1 MKSNFLWS
9 TPALAAALWLGGFA
23 LSASAQSID
32 AAGEAAAGAATD
44 TAAGSAADTGAAA
57 TTTDSA
63 AGAAGSADVSASS
76 SGATTGADAS
86 AATDASAGT
95 SADTATAD
103 AAGAQPEAQSTISGD
118 AATSAGAQIATPPAP
133 TQPGASAGVSADA
146 GVATSPS
153 AATQPENQTPG
164 LTSPDAGAT
173 ADTSVDAS
181 IQGDPN
187 LRAGAQI
194 DAQQRLNL
202 QQGLQFG
209 QATDRGLAINT
220 IARDHFFFNSGLRP
234 GDTLVSYAGRPIRS
248 QADFNRWVVFQPG
261 QRVPVVVLR
270 NGRPQT
276 IHVVYQQQNL
286 EHQAGYA
293 PAGGAYLGVTFDAQN
308 PQQAIIRTVNPGS
321 PAERAGIRPGDVIF
335 AMNGNQVGGSQDV
348 IRIVAS
354 MQPGE
359 PIDVAISRQV
369 VLGSRPGVTQAAAYS
384 PDVRLQDSVAPQ
396 PAPAVPVGPAPAV
409 VGSAT
414 FDDDAVVV
422 PGSGRFDN
430 TPARAG
436 DVDRDGRLLDADGR
450 VGPVEGRALLPRRR
464 N

>member
-1 MKSNFLWS
+1 MKLTFLWS
-9 TPALAAALWLGGFA
+9 TPALAAALWLGGSA

-32 AAGEAAAGAATD
+32 AAGEAAAGTATD
-44 TAAGSAADTGAAA
+44 AAAGSAADTGAAA
-57 TTTDSA
+57 TTTDTTAGA
-63 AGAAGSADVSASS
+63 AGAADASAPS
-76 SGATTGADAS
+76 TGAATAAADSS

-95 SADTATAD
+95 DTVQS
-103 AAGAQPEAQSTISGD
+103 GAQSTISGD
-118 AATSAGAQIATPPAP
+118 AATSADAQTATPPAP
-133 TQPGASAGVSADA
+133 AQPGASAGISADA
-146 GVATSPS
+146 AAATSSS
-153 AATQPENQTPG
+153 AGQPQTPG
-164 LTSPDAGAT
+164 ATSPDAAAT
-173 ADTSVDAS
+173 AGTEIDAS

-276 IHVVYQQQNL
+276 IYVVYQQQQSL

-308 PQQAIIRTVNPGS
+308 PQQAIVRTVNPGS

-335 AMNGNQVGGSQDV
+335 AVNGTQVGGSQDV
-348 IRIVAS
+348 IRIVSS

-359 PIDVAISRQV
+359 PVDVAISRQV

-384 PDVRLQDSVAPQ
+384 PDVRIQGSVAPQ
-396 PAPAVPVGPAPAV
+396 PTPAVPAVPAPAV
-409 VGSAT
+409 VGDT
-414 FDDDAVVV
+414 TVDADADVV

-450 VGPVEGRALLPRRR
+450 VGPVEGRAILPRRR

>member
-1 MKSNFLWS
+1 MKLNFLWS
-9 TPALAAALWLGGFA
+9 TPALAAALWLGGSA

-32 AAGEAAAGAATD
+32 AGGEAAAGAATD
-44 TAAGSAADTGAAA
+44 AAAGSAADTGAAA
-57 TTTDSA
+57 TTTDTA
-63 AGAAGSADVSASS
+63 AGAAGAADASATS
-76 SGATTGADAS
+76 SGAADAS
-86 AATDASAGT
+86 AATDASA
-95 SADTATAD
+95 DTDTV
-103 AAGAQPEAQSTISGD
+103 QPSAQSTISGE
-118 AATSAGAQIATPPAP
+118 AATSADAQTATPPA
-133 TQPGASAGVSADA
+133 QPSASADISADA
-146 GVATSPS
+146 AAATSPS
-153 AATQPENQTPG
+153 AAAQPQTPG
-164 LTSPDAGAT
+164 ATSPDAAAT
-173 ADTSVDAS
+173 AGTEVDAS

-194 DAQQRLNL
+194 DAQRNLNL

-220 IARDHFFFNSGLRP
+220 IARDHFFFNSGLRS

-276 IHVVYQQQNL
+276 IHVVYQQQQSL

-293 PAGGAYLGVTFDAQN
+293 PAAGGAYLGVTFDAQN
-308 PQQAIIRTVNPGS
+308 PQQAIVRTVSPGS
-321 PAERAGIRPGDVIF
+321 PAERAGIRPGDAIF
-335 AMNGNQVGGSQDV
+335 AVNGNQVGGSQDV
-348 IRIVAS
+348 IRIVSS

-369 VLGSRPGVTQAAAYS
+369 VLGSRPGVAQAAAYS
-384 PDVRLQDSVAPQ
+384 PDVRIQGSVAPQ
-396 PAPAVPVGPAPAV
+396 PAPAVPAVPAPAV
-409 VGSAT
+409 VGDT
-414 FDDDAVVV
+414 TVDDDAVAV

-450 VGPVEGRALLPRRR
+450 VGPVEGRAILPRRR

>member
-1 MKSNFLWS
+1 VTS
-9 TPALAAALWLGGFA
+9 TGAAD
-23 LSASAQSID
+23 ASAPTD
-32 AAGEAAAGAATD
+32 A
-44 TAAGSAADTGAAA
+44 SADTGAAQ
-57 TTTDSA
+57 
-63 AGAAGSADVSASS
+63 
-76 SGATTGADAS
+76 SG
-86 AATDASAGT
+86 
-95 SADTATAD
+95 
-103 AAGAQPEAQSTISGD
+103 AQSTINGD
-118 AATSAGAQIATPPAP
+118 AAISADAQTTTPPAP
-133 TQPGASAGVSADA
+133 AQPGASAGISADA
-146 GVATSPS
+146 AAATSPG
-153 AATQPENQTPG
+153 AAAQPQTPG
-164 LTSPDAGAT
+164 ATSPDATVT
-173 ADTSVDAS
+173 AGTDVDAL

-209 QATDRGLAINT
+209 RATDRGLAINT

-286 EHQAGYA
+286 EHRAGYA
-293 PAGGAYLGVTFDAQN
+293 PAAGGAYLGVTFDAQN
-308 PQQAIIRTVNPGS
+308 PQQAIVRTVNPGS
-321 PAERAGIRPGDVIF
+321 PAERAGIRPGDAIF
-335 AMNGNQVGGSQDV
+335 AVNGNQVGGSQDV
-348 IRIVAS
+348 IRIVSS

-369 VLGSRPGVTQAAAYS
+369 VLGSRPGVAQAAAYS
-384 PDVRLQDSVAPQ
+384 PDVRIQGSVVPQ
-396 PAPAVPVGPAPAV
+396 PAPAVPVEPAPAV
-409 VGSAT
+409 VGDT
-414 FDDDAVVV
+414 TVDDDAVVV

-450 VGPVEGRALLPRRR
+450 VGPVEGRAILPRRR